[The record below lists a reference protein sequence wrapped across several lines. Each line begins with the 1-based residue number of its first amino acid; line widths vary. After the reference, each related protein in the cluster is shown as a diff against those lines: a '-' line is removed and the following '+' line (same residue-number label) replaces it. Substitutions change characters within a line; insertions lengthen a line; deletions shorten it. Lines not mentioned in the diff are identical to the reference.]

1 MCTYRSSFGICSSKT
16 HRVEPDHKRWI
27 ETSSTFRSFLS
38 PYHHSDTCFT
48 WHHAP
53 TIILFAFFQRF
64 LSPCTYYRDLP
75 QWECNLRPQLSSE
88 NRHLK
93 AFGISPKQ
101 IWFDIFLRKLTYG
114 GTLSIRVV
122 EFGKLQVLFF
132 EHILRELLAGVLNS
146 IRDLHKATGLQSR
159 NIFYGPERQEKP
171 ASDQSSQLF
180 LHH

>member
-1 MCTYRSSFGICSSKT
+1 MIC
-16 HRVEPDHKRWI
+16 
-27 ETSSTFRSFLS
+27 
-38 PYHHSDTCFT
+38 Y
-48 WHHAP
+48 
-53 TIILFAFFQRF
+53 
-64 LSPCTYYRDLP
+64 
-75 QWECNLRPQLSSE
+75 
-88 NRHLK
+88 
-93 AFGISPKQ
+93 
-101 IWFDIFLRKLTYG
+101 FLRKLTYG

-159 NIFYGPERQEKP
+159 NIFYGPKWQEKP